1 MRLRL
6 TREENFD
13 GLGSSRLEAHPG
25 SPGATIDTLG
35 RQGIRYGSQLS
46 PQRSLRRGQA
56 DQERLPNHEVAWSVY
71 GSSRTRGQDPCIGI
85 RAILR

>member
-25 SPGATIDTLG
+25 QLLTPWADREYATG
-35 RQGIRYGSQLS
+35 HSF
-46 PQRSLRRGQA
+46 RRNVRCAEGKPIK
-56 DQERLPNHEVAWSVY
+56 RLPNHEVAWSVY

-85 RAILR
+85 RGILQ